1 MAAKIKVGVV
11 GYGNSAKKFHLP
23 FIQAVSDLEV
33 VAILQR
39 AAAPS
44 DPTTAPPG
52 SHCTVDFP
60 NARHHRTSDAF
71 FADADIDLVVVATS
85 TASHASLGKLALQAG
100 RHGECIL
107 NNGCPQL

>member
-60 NARHHRTSDAF
+60 NVRHHRTSDAF

-100 RHGECIL
+100 RHGE
-107 NNGCPQL
+107 